1 MEKEQTTAT
10 EMDLRISKKLYVQLE
25 ERINTRKILAVKKD
39 ALTLEKVV
47 KRKWEQ
53 N

>member
-1 MEKEQTTAT
+1 MKKEQMPMM
-10 EMDLRISKKLYVQLE
+10 EIGSGISKKLYVQIE
-25 ERINTRKILAVKKD
+25 ERINTRKILSVKKD

-47 KRKWEQ
+47 KRQWEQ